1 MSIALAACSPD
12 PTQDASRQPSK
23 SRLSKYGY
31 YTPLGRVTRLPQRTT
46 AQHREIQEL
55 ALLDPLRPAVGFA
68 RAPAQASAT
77 CSYAQWRR

>member
-12 PTQDASRQPSK
+12 PQDASRQPT
-23 SRLSKYGY
+23 SRKYGY

-46 AQHREIQEL
+46 AQHRESQEL